1 MAISGEARK
10 PFESAQL
17 RTGVFVGKVV
27 AINPDREEFKDVL
40 GIELKEDSKATEYV
54 GESKKENNP
63 TVRIDVWSEIGEGED
78 KEYKKVSF
86 FLENKVKQNKDG
98 NKTQFINNIGGTSWA
113 VDEASLS
120 EKFKKREVR
129 EAFVGEEDLY
139 KFLRTWVNLDYSKA
153 DTELFLDF
161 KKLIKGNVKELKE
174 LIGTDLVGKVGQLAT
189 VKVVQKE
196 DGENKEYQGVYN
208 RAFFPEYSLK
218 FFRLMDYGK
227 EEVQA
232 SLRKKDYFKDL
243 KAHERFVVDV
253 TNPEYGCKEHYV
265 LKDIKD
271 YNPEDNFVASD
282 KALDPADSEY

>member
-1 MAISGEARK
+1 MAIKGEQRQG
-10 PFESAQL
+10 FEAQVL
-17 RTGVFVGKVV
+17 RVGVFVGEVV
-27 AINPDREEFKDVL
+27 AINPDREEFKETL
-40 GIELKEDSKATEYV
+40 GIELKDDSKATEYV
-54 GESKKENNP
+54 GESKKDNNP
-63 TVRIDVWSEIGEGED
+63 TVRIDIWSAIGAGET
-78 KEYKKVSF
+78 KEFKKVSF
-86 FLENKVKQNKDG
+86 FLENKVKTNKDG

-113 VDEASLS
+113 TDESALS
-120 EKFKKREVR
+120 DKFKKREFR
-129 EAFVGEEDLY
+129 EAYVGEEDLY

-218 FFRLMDYGK
+218 FFRLMDYGN
-227 EEVQA
+227 EELQA
-232 SLRKKDYFKDL
+232 TLRKKDYFKDL

-253 TNPEYGCKEHYV
+253 TGDYGCKEHYV